1 MPKMKATLPK
11 NTETNG
17 LYELARRA
25 AANPTKLHLAIVV
38 CDCSKIEVDTDTGA
52 RDATVRI
59 RRIEEVA
66 PGDLRSAE
74 YLLSRGIEWRLG
86 DSLLPF
92 DIDKEMA
99 AIFPPGTTIDTET
112 GVITL
117 PSDEYAD
124 DGKPDA
130 QANAKGAAPDP
141 GADRT
146 PPAQREDHD
155 DEPFDVVRAA
165 EEAILDRIAQATPA
179 PFADPILPAQDVADA
194 ARMVISSQLGSA
206 SMIQRKMRIGYAK
219 ASRIMDEL
227 EAWGIV
233 GPAQGAKARDVLAN
247 PDDIDVFV
255 NDILNAGTDDTTTST
270 TTPRAITTDQCLDD
284 DTDPDSDGDDAA

>member
-1 MPKMKATLPK
+1 MPKIKATLPK

-25 AANPTKLHLAIVV
+25 AADPTKLHMAIVV

-74 YLLSRGIEWRLG
+74 YLLSHGIEWRLG

-92 DIDKEMA
+92 DIDKEME

-112 GVITL
+112 GVITV
-117 PSDEYAD
+117 PGDEYSD
-124 DGKPDA
+124 DDKDVHTPGPGTE
-130 QANAKGAAPDP
+130 QAAAP
-141 GADRT
+141 
-146 PPAQREDHD
+146 
-155 DEPFDVVRAA
+155 DEPFDVVKAA
-165 EEAILDRIAQATPA
+165 EEAILDRIAEAAPA
-179 PFADPILPAQDVADA
+179 PVADPAIPTEDVADA
-194 ARMVISSQLGSA
+194 ARMVIVSQLGST
-206 SMIQRKMRIGYAK
+206 SMIQRKLRVGFAK

-227 EAWGIV
+227 EAWGVV
-233 GPAQGAKARDVLAN
+233 GPAQGAKARDVLAS
-247 PDDIDVFV
+247 PEDLDTIVG
-255 NDILNAGTDDTTTST
+255 DILHTGTDDATEDA
-270 TTPRAITTDQCLDD
+270 PAPEIIAPDE
-284 DTDPDSDGDDAA
+284 DPDGGDAA